1 MPLCS
6 KVNSVKMVIELQFNY
21 ISMMIPVNIPD
32 TTFKRCNKIINDFLW
47 AGKRPQ
53 IKMSKL
59 CSPRDG
65 IIFLLKR
72 PSWLNTGETDSG
84 WTGLKQNRNW
94 HHHFIPLVF
103 SHNALERNGTQI
115 QWRYIQDM
123 YGAKFINCVGH
134 HIIDNHM
141 HHCGTTWESV
151 GKAVGFWKQWHWL

>member
-59 CSPRDG
+59 LP
-65 IIFLLKR
+65 
-72 PSWLNTGETDSG
+72 EG
-84 WTGLKQNRNW
+84 WDDLSFEK
-94 HHHFIPLVF
+94 
-103 SHNALERNGTQI
+103 
-115 QWRYIQDM
+115 
-123 YGAKFINCVGH
+123 AKLAKHG
-134 HIIDNHM
+134 
-141 HHCGTTWESV
+141 
-151 GKAVGFWKQWHWL
+151 

>member
-65 IIFLLKR
+65 MIFLLKR

-84 WTGLKQNRNW
+84 WTGLKQNRLASTFHPIGILSQCSREEWYSNPVTIHSRYVW
-94 HHHFIPLVF
+94 SKIHKLCRT
-103 SHNALERNGTQI
+103 SHYRQSYA
-115 QWRYIQDM
+115 
-123 YGAKFINCVGH
+123 
-134 HIIDNHM
+134 
-141 HHCGTTWESV
+141 
-151 GKAVGFWKQWHWL
+151 